1 VSIRLRLTSW
11 YAVTLALALAI
22 VASAL
27 VLVFQAAMQRQLDA
41 DLAARAASVVSTL
54 QTDEPLTL
62 QQQGADESFVVGGEV
77 VALYDASG
85 RLTDASARPSWLGQ
99 SIATF
104 AAVTAVQR
112 EQSMTFGTE
121 HLRVLALPIV
131 EGGSKIGVA
140 VVVRSLASIDAAAR
154 QLITILGLALPIAV
168 GLAAV
173 GGYFLADRALR
184 PVDQLRRAADEYGAH
199 DLTRRL
205 APRSMRDDELGR
217 LARTLDA
224 MLDRVAAAVA
234 QQRRFTGDAS
244 HELRTPVATVLA
256 DASLALERQRDSAE
270 YRAALERIQAEA
282 VRMGR
287 IVDGLLVLARADATA
302 TAPRAERVD
311 IARLVEAASQRIAGR
326 PREQGITVNART
338 VDGLVVLGDATGLGQ
353 VLDNLLDNALRF
365 APAGSAVEVTV
376 ARDHARARIT
386 VSDRGPGI
394 AASERSRVFER
405 FHRAPGSRGPGA
417 GLGLAIARAVVDA
430 HGGSIAVTETPGGGA
445 TFVVELPLAIR

>member
-1 VSIRLRLTSW
+1 VSIRLRLTAW
-11 YAVTLALALAI
+11 YAVTLAIALAI

-41 DLAARAASVVSTL
+41 DLGARAATIVSTL
-54 QTDEPLTL
+54 QMDEPLTL
-62 QQQGADESFVVGGEV
+62 QQQGGDESFVAGGEI

-85 RLTDASARPSWLGQ
+85 RLTDATARPAWLDQ
-99 SIATF
+99 SIAAY
-104 AAVTAVQR
+104 AAGTSVQR
-112 EQSMTFGTE
+112 EQSMIIGTE

-140 VVVRSLASIDAAAR
+140 VVVRSLAPIDAAAR
-154 QLITILGLALPIAV
+154 QLITILGLALPVAV
-168 GLAAV
+168 ALAAV

-205 APRSMRDDELGR
+205 APRAMPDDELGR
-217 LARTLDA
+217 LAHTLDA
-224 MLDRVAAAVA
+224 MLDRVAAAVE

-256 DASLALERQRDSAE
+256 DASLALERQRDSTE

-287 IVDGLLVLARADATA
+287 IVDGLLLLARADAPVAVPHT
-302 TAPRAERVD
+302 ERVD
-311 IARLVEAASQRIAGR
+311 IARLIRAATERVAGR
-326 PREQGITVNART
+326 ARELGMAVDARA
-338 VDGLVVLGDATGLGQ
+338 VDGLVVLGDATGLER

-365 APAGSAVEVTV
+365 APAGTSVDLSVSKDGGRVRIAV
-376 ARDHARARIT
+376 A
-386 VSDRGPGI
+386 DRGPGI
-394 AASERSRVFER
+394 AAGERSRVFER

-430 HGGSIAVTETPGGGA
+430 HGGSISVTDTPGGGA
-445 TFVVELPLAIR
+445 TFLVELPLATT